1 MADGAARGT
10 PLASPVM
17 TGLRAVLSVA
27 VALLVT
33 APTATAVTPPRV
45 DDEWLPDPAPPA
57 PAEATVRRQPCAML
71 GAAAGQHPGAQLDTL
86 GLASVWPLTR
96 GDGVL
101 VAVIDTGV
109 HRHRQ
114 LPGLVTGG
122 DYVAAGVGDE
132 DCDGHGTLIAGII
145 AAAPAEETGEF
156 SGVAPGATV
165 LTIRQSSTVYG
176 PAGKPARPGVGDV
189 DTMAAAVRTA
199 ADRGA
204 GVINIAVT
212 ACVDADTAVADR
224 ALGAALAYAAEVKD
238 AVVVAA
244 AGGTAHCPA
253 QPVDATWATATAVAS
268 PAWYDG
274 FVLSVGSVDPQGH
287 PSAFT
292 LPGPWLDVAAPGEAV
307 VSLNP
312 SGDGL
317 VDTRG
322 GRPIVGT
329 GYAAAVVSGVA
340 ALLRARYPQWTAQQV
355 RQRLIDTAHTPPA
368 GWNPLVGHG
377 VIDPAA
383 ALAEQAPAP
392 DPGAHPP
399 SAPAPEHPAPAG
411 PPPPAAPTTL
421 PRFTAPVRVL
431 PSPAPAASGVPAAP
445 PRRVPARAVISGG
458 VGALAALAA
467 GWLWWERGRSARA
480 DPGGRR
486 ARGRRATTWAATL

>member
-1 MADGAARGT
+1 M
-10 PLASPVM
+10 
-17 TGLRAVLSVA
+17 
-27 VALLVT
+27 
-33 APTATAVTPPRV
+33 
-45 DDEWLPDPAPPA
+45 
-57 PAEATVRRQPCAML
+57 
-71 GAAAGQHPGAQLDTL
+71 
-86 GLASVWPLTR
+86 WPLTR

-292 LPGPWLDVAAPGEAV
+292 LPGPWLDVAAPG
-307 VSLNP
+307 
-312 SGDGL
+312 
-317 VDTRG
+317 
-322 GRPIVGT
+322 
-329 GYAAAVVSGVA
+329 
-340 ALLRARYPQWTAQQV
+340 
-355 RQRLIDTAHTPPA
+355 
-368 GWNPLVGHG
+368 
-377 VIDPAA
+377 
-383 ALAEQAPAP
+383 
-392 DPGAHPP
+392 
-399 SAPAPEHPAPAG
+399 
-411 PPPPAAPTTL
+411 
-421 PRFTAPVRVL
+421 
-431 PSPAPAASGVPAAP
+431 
-445 PRRVPARAVISGG
+445 RRWCR
-458 VGALAALAA
+458 
-467 GWLWWERGRSARA
+467 
-480 DPGGRR
+480 
-486 ARGRRATTWAATL
+486 